1 MKLNPECS
9 TPEALGANSVS
20 ARDAKF
26 TDRLDC
32 RSPEAIERRRL
43 ERRDRWVKPHQPP
56 VVSVTPPCL
65 PPAPAEPTSPPDF
78 SVRTLELGHWTADGR
93 YFVWNPPRPK
103 FEEQPPRDVRDEWWA
118 QSLKERSK

>member
-1 MKLNPECS
+1 
-9 TPEALGANSVS
+9 VS
-20 ARDAKF
+20 ARDFAKF

-65 PPAPAEPTSPPDF
+65 PPAPAEPSAPDF

-118 QSLKERSK
+118 NLLRSEANDCG

>member
-1 MKLNPECS
+1 M
-9 TPEALGANSVS
+9 S
-20 ARDAKF
+20 ARDFAKF

-43 ERRDRWVKPHQPP
+43 ERRDRSWVKPHQPP

-65 PPAPAEPTSPPDF
+65 PAPPAEPASPPDF

-93 YFVWNPPRPK
+93 YFVWTPPKAR
-103 FEEQPPRDVRDEWWA
+103 FEERSTRDDRDEWWA
-118 QSLKERSK
+118 DRLRRESNDQG